1 MSSLSSVPA
10 TSDEREPERAD
21 GTGMTDRATAPI
33 GGGSGRLDRPPT
45 LSHRLQYGALR
56 SAVAALRT
64 VGIQGA
70 GGVGAALAKLAYRP
84 LGIRR
89 DVVERQ
95 IAAAL
100 PQLSPD
106 EVRRVAVR
114 AYANLGRTSIE
125 TALLPYY
132 GAERVIDLFDAVEG
146 WSIVEE
152 RLARGRGLILVSG
165 HLGNWE
171 LGGAYIAARGLPIGA
186 VARYME
192 NPLFDRYLTR
202 TRERIGMTVV
212 HDDEAVRRVP
222 RALRAGHAIAFL
234 MDQGAVGLAST
245 WVPFFGRLAKTPRG
259 PAVFSL
265 RLGSPMVFGTALR
278 QPNGRFRLSF
288 EPIDTASSGQLERD
302 VERIV
307 AEYTTVLERWVRLAP
322 EQYFWHHRRWKHQR
336 PGTPAELG
344 EPT

>member
-10 TSDEREPERAD
+10 PSDEREPERAD

-89 DVVERQ
+89 
-95 IAAAL
+95 AAL

-245 WVPFFGRLAKTPRG
+245 WVPFFGRLAKVPKPQSGFKKMRSG
-259 PAVFSL
+259 
-265 RLGSPMVFGTALR
+265 
-278 QPNGRFRLSF
+278 GR
-288 EPIDTASSGQLERD
+288 
-302 VERIV
+302 
-307 AEYTTVLERWVRLAP
+307 
-322 EQYFWHHRRWKHQR
+322 
-336 PGTPAELG
+336 
-344 EPT
+344 